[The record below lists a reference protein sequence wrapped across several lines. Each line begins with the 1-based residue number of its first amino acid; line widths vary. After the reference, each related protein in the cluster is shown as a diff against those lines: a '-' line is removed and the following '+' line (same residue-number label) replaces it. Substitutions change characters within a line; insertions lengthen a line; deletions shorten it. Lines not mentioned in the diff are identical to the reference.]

1 MSVIQLKGTKRESL
15 GKGGARKARAAG
27 NIPSVLYGHKET
39 PVALAVV
46 SRDFKAALRQH
57 KGGNAIVNLN
67 LDGTEITALVRDAQ
81 LDPITHDILHLDF
94 QHISLTET
102 IEVSV
107 AVHLVGL
114 AIGVKDGGGILEHI
128 VREVEIRCLPT
139 AIPQSL
145 DIDVT
150 HLNIGESVHVSD
162 IKVEGFTLITDT
174 ETTIAT
180 VVPPT
185 VEDVA
190 VVAGAAEP
198 VVVGQK
204 GKKEEAA
211 VGDKDKKDKK

>member
-1 MSVIQLKGTKRESL
+1 MSVIQLKGTRRESL

-27 NIPSVLYGHKET
+27 NIPSVLYGHKEV

-46 SRDFKAALRQH
+46 GREFKAALRQH

-67 LDGTEITALVRDAQ
+67 LDGAEITALVRDAQ

-107 AVHLVGL
+107 PVHLIGL

-145 DIDVT
+145 DIDVA
-150 HLNIGESVHVSD
+150 HLNIGESVHVSS
-162 IKVEGFTLITDT
+162 IKVEGFTLITEP

-198 VVVGQK
+198 EVVAPK
-204 GKKEEAA
+204 GKKDEA
-211 VGDKDKKDKK
+211 VVEKDKKDKK

>member
-1 MSVIQLKGTKRESL
+1 MSVIQLKGTRRESL

-27 NIPSVLYGHKET
+27 NIPSVLYGHKEV
-39 PVALAVV
+39 PVALAVG

-57 KGGNAIVNLN
+57 KGGNAIVNLD
-67 LDGTEITALVRDAQ
+67 LDGIEITALVRDAQ

-150 HLNIGESVHVSD
+150 RLNIGESVHASD
-162 IKVEGFTLITDT
+162 IKVEGFTLITDP

-198 VVVGQK
+198 EVVGQK

-211 VGDKDKKDKK
+211 VGEKDKKDKK